1 MVPWVVRHARPRR
14 SASALVILG
23 ACGLLAACGGDGDD
37 AADPDAAPDTVD
49 VGGVYEV
56 TTALAGD
63 CDDPEAMVDPPTHIW
78 MEPFDDIFYLRY
90 CSGTDTGSDCYATP
104 FYDFTA
110 PLADGWSS
118 GGGSAAY
125 SGQCTLA
132 WTDATVTLTGDA
144 LRVEARSVLLID
156 DRAEADCTLAA
167 ADALTS
173 PCSSVTEIDAT
184 AI

>member
-1 MVPWVVRHARPRR
+1 
-14 SASALVILG
+14 VILG
-23 ACGLLAACGGDGDD
+23 ACGLLAACGGGDD

-56 TTALAGD
+56 TSAQSGECEALE
-63 CDDPEAMVDPPTHIW
+63 PMIDPPTHIW

-90 CSGTDTGSDCYATP
+90 CSGTDTANDCYATP
-104 FYDFTA
+104 FYDFTT

-125 SGQCTLA
+125 SGQCTLS
-132 WTDATVTLTGDA
+132 WTDATVALTGDA
-144 LRVEARSVLLID
+144 LRIEATSYLLID
-156 DRAEADCTLAA
+156 DRDEADCTLEA

-173 PCSSVTEIDAT
+173 PCSSITEIDAT